1 MPTRLSSN
9 TTLSL
14 AMKCCTLILAL
25 RLGYVAAEA
34 QKPEVPDWL
43 KEYNFDP
50 PEECNSDPAGPL
62 NPQVSKLACPLP
74 VDDETAFEKRSWYPW
89 TYPPM
94 CFEAEKATDPKLCV
108 YTYTKLRG
116 DKGISLITTPQ
127 TAAGGIGILEDLN
140 PRWEEW
146 ARGIPLTISDPP
158 PYEVVDLKDKGMG
171 VVANRTIHKDE
182 VVMLRH
188 PVIIRILDP
197 RPWKPQD
204 VMKLLHRGTVQLPQQ
219 QGLQML
225 KLAHS
230 KGGYIIDDII
240 NTNAF
245 GVLVDGVD
253 HSGLYVDV
261 ARLNHA
267 CKPNMFSRFSST
279 TLGMEVVA
287 YRDIEPGEELTF
299 SYLPLNLQS
308 EQRQSLIREWGFNC
322 SCSLCASA
330 EETAISDCRRGR
342 IQELLAELDDPEI
355 RKPALVKKRV
365 DEILDLCRKEGLAA
379 QVGDFYTIAAEVY
392 LSMGDLGLARE
403 YGELAV
409 KELKHYAG
417 YDHERTKSATSF
429 LENLSKEDHR

>member
-1 MPTRLSSN
+1 
-9 TTLSL
+9 
-14 AMKCCTLILAL
+14 MKYCILILAL
-25 RLGYVAAEA
+25 RLVYVAAEA
-34 QKPEVPDWL
+34 QKAEVPDWL

-50 PEECNSDPAGPL
+50 PGECSSDPAGPL
-62 NPQVSKLACPLP
+62 NPRESKLLCPLP
-74 VDDETAFEKRSWYPW
+74 VDDKSAFEKRSWHPW

-94 CFEAEKATDPKLCV
+94 CMEAENETDPKLCV
-108 YTYTKLRG
+108 YTYSKLRG
-116 DKGISLITTPQ
+116 DLGISLITTPE
-127 TAAGGIGILEDLN
+127 TAASGIGILED
-140 PRWEEW
+140 PDPKWEEW
-146 ARGIPLTISDPP
+146 VRGIPLTVSDPP

-171 VVANRTIHKDE
+171 VVANRTIRKDE

-188 PVIIRILDP
+188 PVIVRILDP
-197 RPWKPQD
+197 RPWKPKD
-204 VMKLLHRGTVQLPQQ
+204 VMKLLHRATVQLPQK
-219 QGLQML
+219 QGLEML

-287 YRDIEPGEELTF
+287 YRDIAPGEELTF
-299 SYLPLNLQS
+299 SYLPLNLAS
-308 EQRQSLIREWGFNC
+308 EQRQTLIREWGFNC
-322 SCSLCASA
+322 SCSLCASPDD
-330 EETAISDCRRGR
+330 TALSDRRRGR
-342 IQELLAELDDPEI
+342 IQELLAELDDPDV
-355 RKPALVKKRV
+355 RKPGLVKKRI
-365 DEILDLCRKEGLAA
+365 DEILDLCEKEGLAA
-379 QVGDFYTIAAEVY
+379 QIGDFYTIAAEVY
-392 LSMGDLGLARE
+392 LSMGDIGLARR

-409 KELKHYAG
+409 GELRHYAG

-429 LENLSKEDHR
+429 LEKLRREESV